1 MRLVGACNIAEQRTP
16 RMSFDT
22 CSGGKGRDTAVTF
35 AFNVTAG
42 QIDNGGIGI
51 SYIVDDLLGCVPSV
65 ISVPFTQIDE
75 RASLGVPANDRSITN
90 TTKLNGGACQTSQTR
105 GPCLLNLGPGFRN
118 LSSN

>member
-65 ISVPFTQIDE
+65 TSVPFTQTDE
-75 RASLGVPANDRSITN
+75 RASLGVPANDRRITN

-105 GPCLLNLGPGFRN
+105 GPCLLNFGPEQ
-118 LSSN
+118 